1 MVMAGMTGMVMA
13 RVVTSGVVMAVRA
26 ARARVVM
33 IVVMWLVVRAHSDR
47 SGKDAQER

>member
-1 MVMAGMTGMVMA
+1 MAAMTGMVMA
-13 RVVTSGVVMAVRA
+13 RVVMSGVIMAVRA
-26 ARARVVM
+26 ARAPVVVV